1 MSSVAEDRVT
11 IQVAAQYGC
20 RPLMERLEKCL
31 QSGEECKHERRLL
44 ANCKVLVDDAPGA
57 YKPSK
62 QKVSGDVEN
71 PSAYVAAGNCSGPLA
86 RVKECLA
93 KKHNDRRYCFQ
104 QIEDYK
110 NCKMMLATL
119 ESRRDQQ

>member
-11 IQVAAQYGC
+11 IQIAAQYNC
-20 RPLMERLEKCL
+20 RPLIDRLEKCL
-31 QSGEECKHERRLL
+31 ESGQECKHERRLL
-44 ANCKVLVDDAPGA
+44 ANCKVLVDDHPGE

-62 QKVSGDVEN
+62 QKVSGNVES
-71 PSAYVAAGNCSGPLA
+71 PSAYLAAGNCSGPLM

-93 KKHNDRRYCFQ
+93 KKYNDKRYCFQ

-119 ESRRDQQ
+119 ESKQNQQ